1 MNVKHTVANH
11 LPVQES
17 PKARQ
22 LGYPSFNG
30 FKAVLPRRT
39 KVAIVLC
46 LSDGI
51 CINLLYDTVYVYFSI
66 VNVLNRLSETV
77 KFSCY
82 LKIHSAINANR
93 FLVVLQDLQQVLAD
107 TRFLEKREG
116 MSKDFPGYTLS
127 SILLYRSSPC
137 IIGSKNTIECSC
149 SV

>member
-39 KVAIVLC
+39 KVAIALC

-51 CINLLYDTVYVYFSI
+51 GINLLYDTVYVYFSI

-77 KFSCY
+77 KF
-82 LKIHSAINANR
+82 
-93 FLVVLQDLQQVLAD
+93 FVLPQNSFGD
-107 TRFLEKREG
+107 KRQSLFG
-116 MSKDFPGYTLS
+116 CFAGLPTG
-127 SILLYRSSPC
+127 
-137 IIGSKNTIECSC
+137 IG
-149 SV
+149 

>member
-39 KVAIVLC
+39 KVAIALC

-51 CINLLYDTVYVYFSI
+51 GINLLYDTVYVYFSI

-93 FLVVLQDLQQVLAD
+93 LLAD